1 MALRASRSPADR
13 LITRAFQ
20 RNGCNRVDAATWP
33 KDIVRMDHETTAPV
47 TSHEHA
53 KDIETCVSARRL
65 DRNGEVVVITG
76 KVYKSENQIHVQ
88 LAAILQ

>member
-1 MALRASRSPADR
+1 M
-13 LITRAFQ
+13 
-20 RNGCNRVDAATWP
+20 DAP
-33 KDIVRMDHETTAPV
+33 TTAPV
-47 TSHEHA
+47 TSHEHE

-76 KVYKSENQIHVQ
+76 KVYRSENQIHVQ